1 MFPYFKCEY
10 FFFQVDQSPSFIN
23 RLSPPRPTT
32 LMIDNG
38 QEMEMDTDFR
48 DCENNQIL
56 NHNNSNKNLQRNRK
70 KKKRAADIPVKK
82 FNGKFIN
89 IKYIIYYQEIS
100 FKSLQIK
107 FSYLF
112 YF

>member
-1 MFPYFKCEY
+1 M
-10 FFFQVDQSPSFIN
+10 DQSPTFIN

-38 QEMEMDTDFR
+38 QDMELDTDIT

-56 NHNNSNKNLQRNRK
+56 NTNNNNRNLNRNRK

-82 FNGKFIN
+82 FNGESCHI
-89 IKYIIYYQEIS
+89 
-100 FKSLQIK
+100 
-107 FSYLF
+107 
-112 YF
+112 